1 LRVAI
6 SIIVALVIS
15 TSASAQARRLPPL
28 PVGFW
33 RLDGTK
39 MAEEAM
45 SKGDSGLIVLVVP
58 DSTVLA
64 FKRPLNLEMN
74 TLRDLYHIHYG
85 DLGIDSLGLLRYRD
99 SINVFLQAYN
109 FVKMRPALE

>member
-1 LRVAI
+1 MRAI
-6 SIIVALVIS
+6 ISAIVALAIS
-15 TSASAQARRLPPL
+15 TSASAQARRLPAL

-39 MAEEAM
+39 IAEEAM
-45 SKGDSGLIVLVVP
+45 SKGASGLIVLVVP

-74 TLRDLYHIHYG
+74 TQRDLYHIHYG
-85 DLGIDSLGLLRYRD
+85 DLGIDSLGLLHYRD